1 MEPITKVSKPCL
13 WTPTFLQIDDKSLDD
28 EKNQEVKVNELGV
41 IDICGFMTMNART
54 PPIWMM
60 TQ

>member
-54 PPIWMM
+54 PPI
-60 TQ
+60 